1 MTQETR
7 TIDVTP
13 TWEQITPMLARI
25 LRDADAVGHDNALEE
40 LLRMA
45 RLADAY
51 VASRKEG
58 V

>member
-1 MTQETR
+1 MTQQTR

-13 TWEQITPMLARI
+13 TWEQITPMLATI
-25 LRDADAVGHDNALEE
+25 LRDASAVGQENALEE

-51 VASRKEG
+51 VARQKEG